1 VRITSDLLRRVWPS
15 AAFHGLEEPLAF
27 GRVDAA
33 HVPAFDRQ
41 PPDGPVLYCCVHED
55 QPDAEGWYSVP
66 FDRTRAVRTPR
77 EDHVFLVDGRVD
89 ATLPPDALAGVPHI
103 RVPDV
108 HAAIEALR
116 AYVVATVRPTVVGVT
131 GSVGKTT
138 TVALIQDMLGR
149 SDPCARAYS
158 KRLTPLTLASC
169 LINDLDPGHRF
180 LALEYAMHR
189 GHHVRDLA
197 RLLPPDCGVLLNLR
211 PDHKGMGGI
220 RSLDEIVQAKVPL
233 LEAAPTRLV
242 NGDEP
247 RLSGHRGAGYHTFSL
262 RDPGADAFVEA
273 EAGDADRALL
283 HLRGLDRPLSFRPYV
298 RTRLFFYQAAAAAMV
313 ARVLGVPPEAVVDA
327 LEGFVPAEDRI
338 RWVSMAGRPVL
349 LDGEITS
356 SDRLLELSRHHY
368 ATSLLLVHA
377 LDVGDA
383 DLEEQTA
390 SVRDLLHG
398 FDEVRFLDTEENRA
412 VAERRGM
419 RLASR
424 QEWRE
429 GIEEYEF
436 VVLHSGGYW
445 RDHQD
450 LGALRELGVE
460 RLPRHGRQRSNPHA
474 GGGASTGSVRSNSRW
489 WRHSPSRIVP

>member
-1 VRITSDLLRRVWPS
+1 M
-15 AAFHGLEEPLAF
+15 AF
-27 GRVDAA
+27 GRVAAA
-33 HVPAFDRQ
+33 HVPAFDHR
-41 PPDGPVLYCCVHED
+41 PPDGPVLYCCVYED

-66 FDRTRAVRTPR
+66 FDRTRAVLTPR

-89 ATLPPDALAGVPHI
+89 AALSPDALAGVPHI

-108 HAAIEALR
+108 HAAVDALR
-116 AYVVATVRPTVVGVT
+116 ACVVATVRPTVVGVT

-149 SDPCARAYS
+149 LDPCARAYS

-169 LINDLDPGHRF
+169 LINGLDPGHRF

-189 GHHVRDLA
+189 SHHVRELA

-220 RSLDEIVQAKVPL
+220 TSLEEIVQAKVPL
-233 LEAAPTRLV
+233 LEAASTPVV

-247 RLSGHRGAGYHTFSL
+247 RLSEHRGPGNRTFSL

-273 EAGDADRALL
+273 EAGVADRALL
-283 HLRGLDRPLSFRPYV
+283 HLAGLARPLSFRPYV
-298 RTRLFFYQAAAAAMV
+298 RTQLFFYQAAAAALV
-313 ARVLGVPPEAVVDA
+313 AHILGVPPEAVVEA
-327 LEGFVPAEDRI
+327 LEGFVPAEERI

-349 LDGEITS
+349 FDGEITS

-377 LDVGDA
+377 LDAGDA
-383 DLEEQTA
+383 DLEDQTA
-390 SVRDLLHG
+390 RMRDLLHG
-398 FDEVRFLDTEENRA
+398 FDEVRFLDTEGNRA

-419 RLASR
+419 RLTSR
-424 QEWRE
+424 KEWRE
-429 GIEEYEF
+429 GIEQYEY

-450 LGALRELGVE
+450 LRALRALGV
-460 RLPRHGRQRSNPHA
+460 
-474 GGGASTGSVRSNSRW
+474 SRW
-489 WRHSPSRIVP
+489 FAPDGG

>member
-1 VRITSDLLRRVWPS
+1 VYRDNVVRITSDLLRSVWPS
-15 AAFHGLEEPLAF
+15 ATFHGLEEPLAF

-33 HVPAFDRQ
+33 HVPAFDRR
-41 PPDGPVLYCCVHED
+41 PPDGLVLYCCVHED
-55 QPDAEGWYSVP
+55 QPDAEGWYSVH
-66 FDRTRAVRTPR
+66 FDRTRAVLTPR
-77 EDHVFLVDGRVD
+77 EDHVFLVDGRAD
-89 ATLPPDALAGVPHI
+89 AALPNDALAGVPHI

-108 HAAIEALR
+108 HTAVEALR
-116 AYVVATVRPTVVGVT
+116 AFVVSIVRPTVVGVT

-138 TVALIQDMLGR
+138 TVALIQAMLGR
-149 SDPCARAYS
+149 LDPCARAYS

-189 GHHVRDLA
+189 SHHVLELA
-197 RLLPPDCGVLLNLR
+197 RLLPPDCGLLLNVR

-220 RSLDEIVQAKVPL
+220 TSLEEIVQAKVPL
-233 LEAAPTRLV
+233 LEAAPIRLV

-247 RLSGHRGAGYHTFSL
+247 RLSEHRGVGYRTFSL

-273 EAGDADRALL
+273 ESGVGDRALL

-298 RTRLFFYQAAAAAMV
+298 RTQLFFYQAAAAALV
-313 ARVLGVPPEAVVDA
+313 AHVLGVPPEAVVDA
-327 LEGFVPAEDRI
+327 LEAFVPAEERI

-349 LDGEITS
+349 FDGEITS
-356 SDRLLELSRHHY
+356 SDRLLELSRHRY
-368 ATSLLLVHA
+368 TTSLLLVHA

-383 DLEEQTA
+383 DLEDQTA
-390 SVRDLLHG
+390 TLGELLRG
-398 FDEVRFLDTEENRA
+398 FDDVRFLDTEENRA

-419 RLASR
+419 RLSSLK
-424 QEWRE
+424 EWSE
-429 GIEEYEF
+429 GIGEYAF

-450 LGALRELGVE
+450 LRALQELGVE
-460 RLPRHGRQRSNPHA
+460 QPARPGDTA
-474 GGGASTGSVRSNSRW
+474 
-489 WRHSPSRIVP
+489 